1 MSSLKGLAGIWM
13 KEDSSQIKGT
23 QQCVQWRFPETL
35 RVAVRLGAKQ
45 RALVLKRHE
54 MYGCVQVLSCRCGMS
69 QQN

>member
-45 RALVLKRHE
+45 RALVLKTA
-54 MYGCVQVLSCRCGMS
+54 
-69 QQN
+69 